1 MQRRNASRVDFKAF
15 FYDSVAI
22 CIEGGSAAA
31 EHAVPASHHRQ
42 AIGRLGIASSS

>member
-1 MQRRNASRVDFKAF
+1 MLEFNGQEIPLSNS
-15 FYDSVAI
+15 I

-31 EHAVPASHHRQ
+31 EHAAPASHHRQ